1 MLPGTPKVNIS
12 PAVQVGLAS
21 PPEKRSCW
29 CPGCGKHSSMEEEG
43 GAGLQGEKKSS
54 FNTWTHL
61 SLPRGATPA
70 PFPRTHPRNTA
81 PAKCPPP
88 IISTT
93 QQVFVLR
100 LCSDA
105 VSSSGSSL
113 PP

>member
-1 MLPGTPKVNIS
+1 MLPGTPKINVS

-29 CPGCGKHSSMEEEG
+29 CPGCGKHCDG
-43 GAGLQGEKKSS
+43 GVRRCWPSGKGP

-100 LCSDA
+100 LCRDA